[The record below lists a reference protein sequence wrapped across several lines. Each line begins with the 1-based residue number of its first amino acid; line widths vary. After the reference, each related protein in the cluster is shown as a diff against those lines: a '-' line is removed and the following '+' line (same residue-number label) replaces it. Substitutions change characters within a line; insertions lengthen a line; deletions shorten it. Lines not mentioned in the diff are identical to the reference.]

1 MADAAAA
8 PGGGAVLSETMF
20 ADVKTTLNLFGIH
33 RREVR
38 GDWSYPPHQHPQYE
52 INFLLAGS
60 QIMTVGG
67 RELVQSP
74 GDLLLIRPGELHSS
88 RSGDGLPFDY
98 FCLHFDLDDRLFLPL
113 LGRLDQTLFRAESE
127 LARKASPV
135 LRKMLEPGQGGG
147 PGSVAARMRLQAAAF
162 ELFAMLWDAI
172 TAESLL
178 LPRPSHAKEEL
189 AQEIAARLQSAASL
203 NFRHAGGRSGA
214 AAAGAS
220 GAARAGA
227 GSSGEDGEEDGA
239 GGHGQG
245 GLGRIAAE
253 LGISAS
259 HCGRVFR
266 EVYGQS
272 PRAYWS
278 SLVLHESKQ
287 LLADSRHSIQMIS
300 SVLGYRDI
308 AHFSR
313 QFKRWT
319 GLSPSAYRRLHLH
332 SSDSGGTD

>member
-1 MADAAAA
+1 MAEAVPA
-8 PGGGAVLSETMF
+8 PEGGSVLSETMF

-38 GDWSYPPHQHPQYE
+38 GDWSYPSHQHPQYE

-74 GDLLLIRPGELHSS
+74 GDLLLIRPGERHSS
-88 RSGDGLPFDY
+88 RSGDGRPFDY

-113 LGRLDQTLFRAESE
+113 LGRLDQTLFRADSE

-135 LRKMLEPGQGGG
+135 LRKMLEPAQSAVAGAGHG

-178 LPRPSHAKEEL
+178 QLPRSSYAKEEL
-189 AQEIAARLQSAASL
+189 AQEIAARLQGAASL
-203 NFRHAGGRSGA
+203 NFRHARGPG
-214 AAAGAS
+214 AAGAS
-220 GAARAGA
+220 AATDGR
-227 GSSGEDGEEDGA
+227 GEEEGDDA
-239 GGHGQG
+239 DGQG
-245 GLGRIAAE
+245 GLRRIAAE
-253 LGISAS
+253 LGISVS

-287 LLADSRHSIQMIS
+287 LLSDSKHSIQMIS
-300 SVLGYRDI
+300 GVLGYRDI

-319 GLSPSAYRRLHLH
+319 GLSPSAYRRRQLH
-332 SSDSGGTD
+332 SSGGERAE

>member
-147 PGSVAARMRLQAAAF
+147 PSSVAARMRLQAAAF

-178 LPRPSHAKEEL
+178 LPRASYAKEEL
-189 AQEIAARLQSAASL
+189 AQEIASRLQGAASL
-203 NFRHAGGRSGA
+203 NFRHARGPGA
-214 AAAGAS
+214 GGAS
-220 GAARAGA
+220 AAKG
-227 GSSGEDGEEDGA
+227 GEGEEDEAEGD
-239 GGHGQG
+239 GPG
-245 GLGRIAAE
+245 GLRRIAAE